1 MRNAFT
7 YVVMAPL
14 SPLIAVAVIGDGLR
28 LQNLVLAWL
37 GLVSLV
43 AIGTWFVLPVPL
55 AHKAEGHWMT
65 EWVPFDER

>member
-1 MRNAFT
+1 M
-7 YVVMAPL
+7 
-14 SPLIAVAVIGDGLR
+14 AVIGDGLR

-37 GLVSLV
+37 GLVSVV

-65 EWVPFDER
+65 EWVPFDKR